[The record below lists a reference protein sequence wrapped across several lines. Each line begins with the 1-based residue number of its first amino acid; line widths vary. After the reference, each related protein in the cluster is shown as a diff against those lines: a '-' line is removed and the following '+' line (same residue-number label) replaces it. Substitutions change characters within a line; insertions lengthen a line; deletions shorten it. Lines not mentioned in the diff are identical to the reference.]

1 MKLNPE
7 THRYDPIAR
16 PGEDAVGALKRREVV
31 QLQGIAKESWGNM
44 DIWGRILAA
53 EDLE

>member
-16 PGEDAVGALKRREVV
+16 PGEDAVGALKRREAV
-31 QLQGIAKESWGNM
+31 QLQGIAKESWGIM
-44 DIWGRILAA
+44 DIWERILAA
-53 EDLE
+53 DDLE